1 MSEIFDNFFV
11 EVGIQD
17 VYICPC
23 MFCITS
29 FSKKDINVSYDRWI
43 MLCMMRIQLWGK
55 ILLGWTTLWI

>member
-29 FSKKDINVSYDRWI
+29 FSIKDINVSYDRWI

-55 ILLGWTTLWI
+55 M